1 MTSPLFLQR
10 TYLFPR
16 WIDSSMPTWGVRRKR
31 LLEMT
36 APKGEKPTGGTK
48 KRLEI
53 TMTGMPVTEL
63 SAAYLGA
70 MSIF

>member
-1 MTSPLFLQR
+1 
-10 TYLFPR
+10 
-16 WIDSSMPTWGVRRKR
+16 MPTWGVRCKR

-53 TMTGMPVTEL
+53 TMTGMPVIEL